1 MVQTNAFEGFYRAV
15 ALSIF
20 PLKRASHK
28 TNYAKFGYLLDKGE
42 RAPLKMGVVAEKNVM
57 FSKCACKGVTP
68 L

>member
-1 MVQTNAFEGFYRAV
+1 MYHCCCRRSGIRRIGGVERRKFYHD
-15 ALSIF
+15 
-20 PLKRASHK
+20 KRGMELNISAIIGD
-28 TNYAKFGYLLDKGE
+28 A